1 MQKPTFV
8 KVSDATVLFTVQQSL
23 LDCHIIGDMS
33 PTKLSRNNINPA
45 CDPALSELPKDESL

>member
-8 KVSDATVLFTVQQSL
+8 KVSDARVLFTVQQSL

-45 CDPALSELPKDESL
+45 CDPALSE